1 MYIPCARQPD
11 RHGRSLD
18 TPVGVARV
26 DPFDAVGKPD
36 ARLVVQG
43 QYGMGRIHV
52 SPRYMDHES
61 SADFKRMNDYRGYN
75 L

>member
-1 MYIPCARQPD
+1 MYIPCAQQPG

-43 QYGMGRIHV
+43 QNDMGKLHV
-52 SPRYMDHES
+52 SLKYMDHES
-61 SADFKRMNDYRGYN
+61 SADF
-75 L
+75 